1 MAQKLFIIT
10 EEISTAVPRYS
21 INMGFDHYTS
31 KEFMNILQT
40 TPKGWATDDILVP
53 NIMESMDT
61 TEGQDFVFTISV
73 EGHGEYPTEKVLD
86 RSGDRCQR
94 RGR

>member
-1 MAQKLFIIT
+1 
-10 EEISTAVPRYS
+10 
-21 INMGFDHYTS
+21 
-31 KEFMNILQT
+31 MNILQT

-73 EGHGEYPTEKVLD
+73 QGHGDYPY
-86 RSGDRCQR
+86 GAYA
-94 RGR
+94 